1 MVISSGEP
9 AEKVKVP
16 NVVDKSEAD
25 AEKILQDAGLKVT
38 KGEPQNSDTI
48 AAGNVISSDPAADTE
63 VDEGTSVTIVI
74 SLGKEEV
81 KVPDLKNRSAA
92 DAESA
97 LAAVGLVGSASQDYS
112 DTVAA
117 GNVISQSPESG
128 TSVEKGATV
137 SYVVSLGPK
146 TQTVEVPD
154 VLRAYPETA
163 EQMLS
168 EAGLTAVYGGEQ
180 YSDYPKGTVCRLNP
194 EVGVKIEKGSTV
206 YYWVSLGPEDTGD
219 TGGGGTEQE

>member
-81 KVPDLKNRSAA
+81 KVPEPQFCGCGVCAGCCGTCRKRKP
-92 DAESA
+92 
-97 LAAVGLVGSASQDYS
+97 GLQ
-112 DTVAA
+112 
-117 GNVISQSPESG
+117 
-128 TSVEKGATV
+128 
-137 SYVVSLGPK
+137 
-146 TQTVEVPD
+146 
-154 VLRAYPETA
+154 
-163 EQMLS
+163 
-168 EAGLTAVYGGEQ
+168 
-180 YSDYPKGTVCRLNP
+180 
-194 EVGVKIEKGSTV
+194 
-206 YYWVSLGPEDTGD
+206 
-219 TGGGGTEQE
+219 